1 MKTKN
6 PHQLKRLTVS
16 ALLAAL
22 TCLGTLIV
30 INYSPAGGYIH
41 LGDCFVL
48 LSGFLMGP
56 LWGGLAA
63 GLGAAL
69 TDLILGYAAY
79 IPATFL
85 IKWGVAA
92 AAWTLMKLLMSRSQR
107 AAIAKYALSGIVGEC
122 VMVGGY
128 FAYEC
133 MLYGFAGA
141 FPNIFMNAIQ
151 AASGIIVASLLILPI
166 TKIKYLRNFWI

>member
-22 TCLGTLIV
+22 TCLGTLAV
-30 INYSPAGGYIH
+30 LNYSPAGGYIH

-48 LSGFLMGP
+48 VAGFLMGP

-79 IPATFL
+79 IPATFF

-92 AAWTLMKLLMSRSQR
+92 VAALMMRVLRNGGKFDVV
-107 AAIAKYALSGIVGEC
+107 KYAAAAIVGEC

-128 FAYEC
+128 FAYELL
-133 MLYGFAGA
+133 LYGMGGALAGVV
-141 FPNIFMNAIQ
+141 PNLIQ
-151 AASGIIVASLLILPI
+151 AASGIVAATLLIIPI